1 MSTEITPRRRGR
13 PPKTDRNYTDT
24 REALIRSGLALL
36 TRTGYLSTGIDAI
49 VKHVNVPKGSF
60 YYYFENKEDYG
71 RVVLAAYDS
80 FFQHKLQKSLSDTS
94 LSPLARLE
102 SFVKSAGEGMQKYD
116 FTRGCL
122 VGNLM
127 QESPGLP
134 DTFRQQLTEILGNW
148 QRHVAACLTDAI
160 AAGEINADRSVDQL
174 AIIFWSG
181 WEGAVMRARLFQ
193 SIEPLNE
200 FWRYFSQSI
209 RAA

>member
-1 MSTEITPRRRGR
+1 
-13 PPKTDRNYTDT
+13 
-24 REALIRSGLALL
+24 
-36 TRTGYLSTGIDAI
+36 
-49 VKHVNVPKGSF
+49 
-60 YYYFENKEDYG
+60 
-71 RVVLAAYDS
+71 
-80 FFQHKLQKSLSDTS
+80 
-94 LSPLARLE
+94 
-102 SFVKSAGEGMQKYD
+102 MQKYD

-160 AAGEINADRSVDQL
+160 AAGEINADRSADQL

-193 SIEPLNE
+193 STEPLNE